1 LLALAR
7 LFDWLAAAISTLRE
21 PWDQQTSPSPRPQ
34 PALQHPRQAV
44 GEGPRIGRALAVED
58 SRFVEQEVHRVFLE
72 GTGVRAQS
80 RERDD
85 ELVAR
90 VHF

>member
-1 LLALAR
+1 MGQNTSGVIAR
-7 LFDWLAAAISTLRE
+7 TDGV
-21 PWDQQTSPSPRPQ
+21 
-34 PALQHPRQAV
+34 QHSQ
-44 GEGPRIGRALAVED
+44 D
-58 SRFVEQEVHRVFLE
+58 SRFVEQEVHRVVLD

-90 VHF
+90 IHFQDRLRGISSLARRVILAWLNKADKQSKAAA